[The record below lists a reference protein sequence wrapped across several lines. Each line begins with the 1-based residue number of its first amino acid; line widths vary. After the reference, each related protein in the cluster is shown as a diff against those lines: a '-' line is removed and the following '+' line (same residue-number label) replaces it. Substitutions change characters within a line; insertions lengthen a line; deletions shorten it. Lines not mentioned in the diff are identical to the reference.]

1 MHGATV
7 EIVEAEHA
15 KLCTTCKNT
24 KLKGAFI
31 VNLNVNFNILK
42 QFNCA
47 LVGQIKDL
55 ITLKCTVQLWKRYSN
70 NVRYD
75 KYTYVVV
82 STVLNFTGFG

>member
-7 EIVEAEHA
+7 KIIEAQQA
-15 KLCTTCKNT
+15 KLCTIYKNT
-24 KLKGAFI
+24 KVKGAFI

-55 ITLKCTVQLWKRYSN
+55 IVAVRFKCLL
-70 NVRYD
+70 
-75 KYTYVVV
+75 V
-82 STVLNFTGFG
+82 STLMIAR

>member
-1 MHGATV
+1 MITLRFTINDNIKIHGATV
-7 EIVEAEHA
+7 EIIEAQQA

-31 VNLNVNFNILK
+31 VHLNVNFNILK

-55 ITLKCTVQLWKRYSN
+55 ITSKCAVHL
-70 NVRYD
+70 
-75 KYTYVVV
+75 
-82 STVLNFTGFG
+82 